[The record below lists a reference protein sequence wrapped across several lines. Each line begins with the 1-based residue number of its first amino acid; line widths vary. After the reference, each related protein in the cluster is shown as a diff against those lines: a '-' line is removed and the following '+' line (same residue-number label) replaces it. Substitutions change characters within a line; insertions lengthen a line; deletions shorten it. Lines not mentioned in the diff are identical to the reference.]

1 MDPARLSCR
10 QKTAKM
16 TAATMLVVPFLIVFG
31 MTVDLWNNAHKL
43 AWRDPASNAT
53 TDCDYSRT
61 FPLTKTLH
69 VGIFVHRGALTIDLR
84 RLANNRPTLTG
95 IQLDA
100 VQWNYLKRTLPL
112 IDRALQSRRDYSR
125 DITGTPSR

>member
-10 QKTAKM
+10 QKTAKL

-31 MTVDLWNNAHKL
+31 MTVHLWNNAHKP

-69 VGIFVHRGALTIDLR
+69 VGICVERGALTIDLR
-84 RLANNRPTLTG
+84 RLVNNRPTG